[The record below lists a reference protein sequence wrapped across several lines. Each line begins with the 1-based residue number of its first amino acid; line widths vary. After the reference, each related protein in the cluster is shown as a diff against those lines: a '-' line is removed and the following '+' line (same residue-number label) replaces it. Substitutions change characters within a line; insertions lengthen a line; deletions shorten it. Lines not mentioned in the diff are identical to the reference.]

1 MGWHG
6 KAGAC
11 VKRCA
16 TESAVAS
23 HMLRCSAYHAL
34 TPPSPPSSPPLPQH
48 LNVKNIRI
56 GPKAPAFLTPE
67 SLAVIVDK
75 W

>member
-1 MGWHG
+1 MAGWG
-6 KAGAC
+6 GR
-11 VKRCA
+11 VSLPLIRCCF
-16 TESAVAS
+16 TLV
-23 HMLRCSAYHAL
+23 RCSPLAL
-34 TPPSPPSSPPLPQH
+34 SLFSQH